1 LHYTFD
7 TPNDIIIW
15 DIGHQSYPHKILTG
29 RKNDLHT
36 LRKANGISGFTK
48 RDESIYD
55 HFGAGHCSTSISA
68 ALGFAVARDLNN
80 EQHEVVAVIGD
91 GSLSA
96 GMAYEAMNNAGSSK
110 TKMIIILNDN
120 EMSIA
125 PAVGAMTQ
133 YLTKLI
139 SSNRYLFIRNIL
151 KKIIK
156 KFPPF
161 VAKIIKK
168 FERNIKDILS
178 DSNFFEDLGFYYI
191 GPVDG
196 HNLNDMVEI
205 FKNIKD
211 DKTITRPIFV
221 HVITEK
227 GKGFAADHNCTEKFH
242 AVTEFD
248 ILTGAPTPKIKSA
261 PSYTECFASQLIKL
275 AEKNDKIVAITAAM
289 PSGTGLN
296 KFKDIFPTRMF
307 DVGIAEQHAVTF
319 AAGLACQGYIPFV
332 TIYSTFLQRA
342 YDQIIHDVSIQ
353 NLPVI
358 FAIDRAGY
366 VGADGPTHGGTFD
379 IAYLSTLPNF
389 IIMVPSDE
397 IELARMMLT
406 ATTIKTGPC
415 AFRYPRGAATGQI
428 IPENIE
434 TLLIGKANLIKE
446 GTKVAIINLGTKLNE
461 VLIAADILE
470 KQNFSITIIDARFAK
485 PIDKEMFKKTALT
498 HSLLITVEE
507 GNSGGFSSTI
517 LDFLTEENLL
527 NETSFRSIKYP
538 DYYMSQDTQENMN
551 LTAGLHHK
559 NIIKLISEY
568 FQY

>member
-1 LHYTFD
+1 MHYTFD